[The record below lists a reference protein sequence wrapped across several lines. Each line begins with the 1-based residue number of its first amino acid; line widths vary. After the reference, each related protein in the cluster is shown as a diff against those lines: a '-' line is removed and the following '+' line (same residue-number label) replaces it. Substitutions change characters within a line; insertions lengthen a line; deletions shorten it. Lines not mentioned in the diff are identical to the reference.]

1 MIKLDAITRINLA
14 LDRIEHALNVYAAM
28 AEFIVRGRK
37 LDA

>member
-1 MIKLDAITRINLA
+1 MKEVDAIARIETS